1 MLVIHSRARKRV
13 AEAIII
19 QSQHVVGGSNWVGD
33 SWNPILRHKEYSCFV
48 PSFNHW
54 VRIMAEEEKF
64 KVTIKGPGLTFD
76 QSVDKTDA
84 NKIMSFVMT
93 GSALPASGAG
103 AALPNGGRT
112 EMQAGVGNAS
122 GQTIKQFITSKRPD
136 TQYERVACLAYYM
149 THVGNTPTFKTAD
162 ITKANT
168 AAALPKLSNPSQV
181 VGDTTSAYKYLSS
194 AGKGAKQISGLGE
207 AVVEALP
214 DREAVKAA
222 IEANRPGKKR
232 KRLVKKK
239 K

>member
-1 MLVIHSRARKRV
+1 MGLLQACQQLKLD
-13 AEAIII
+13 
-19 QSQHVVGGSNWVGD
+19 GD
-33 SWNPILRHKEYSCFV
+33 SWNLTLRHKEYSCFV
-48 PSFNHW
+48 PPLNQW
-54 VRIMAEEEKF
+54 VRRMAEEAAKF
-64 KVTIKGPGLTFD
+64 KVSIKGPGLTFD

-93 GSALPASGAG
+93 GSALPASGSGGG
-103 AALPNGGRT
+103 AALPNSDGSGL
-112 EMQAGVGNAS
+112 QAAS
-122 GQTIKQFITSKRPD
+122 GQTIKQFVTSKRPD
-136 TQYERVACLAYYM
+136 TQYERLACLAYYM

-222 IEANRPGKKR
+222 IAANRPGKKR
-232 KRLVKKK
+232 KRSVKKK